1 MSMAS
6 PSSQA
11 APPPLSPTS
20 AGQGAYSQLQPSTSK
35 LTAPPF
41 VLTSAP
47 AKAGS
52 GVRGA
57 AAPAPIHDAL
67 SLDFPQLQH
76 LTQEEL
82 QLLLEDEAMFDAV
95 FNTLPQAL
103 ELHQAYERRLQQNI
117 AIANKNDS
125 MRPGLEALRAE
136 TAALFNEANE
146 LKQRWTYIDEAQKEA
161 FKKFLPANQMSRLSV
176 ATSNQEHLSDQL
188 VNAFLDGSTGDD
200 ESFARQYR
208 EIRKV
213 FHRRAISLDKWSQG
227 KVVWRT

>member
-1 MSMAS
+1 MSTSS
-6 PSSQA
+6 PRQAAAQPLSSTSFDHSSGPSQA
-11 APPPLSPTS
+11 EQT
-20 AGQGAYSQLQPSTSK
+20 TCK
-35 LTAPPF
+35 LVAPPF

-47 AKAGS
+47 PAQGT
-52 GVRGA
+52 GLRGA
-57 AAPAPIHDAL
+57 STPAPIHDAL
-67 SLDFPQLQH
+67 SRDFPELQH
-76 LTQEEL
+76 LSQEEL

-103 ELHQAYERRLQQNI
+103 ELHQTYERRLQQNI

-125 MRPGLEALRAE
+125 MRPGLEALRTE

-146 LKQRWTYIDEAQKEA
+146 LKQRWSYLDEAQKEA
-161 FKKFLPANQMSRLSV
+161 FKRFMPANQMSRLSV
-176 ATSNQEHLSDQL
+176 ATSNQEHLSEQL